1 MNKKSQT
8 YLAKNLFLYFIAIC
22 IFQFSNAQ
30 ETVDEDLPFNAI
42 IQSTLKGKRYKFYG
56 NTRLN
61 FNQAYF
67 SNWISGGESAL
78 TVLYSLDYNLNYS
91 YRNGLVW
98 DTNLLLS
105 IGTTF
110 ISGSEFFKKAD
121 DRFEISSLVGKQIN
135 QFWNYSGLLK
145 IKTQLLPGYRFYS
158 EDGVQKRDQISQFF
172 SPAFVQLSLGWYYK
186 KTDDFSLN
194 LSPLSGRLLLVSEK
208 YTDKLSPGQKY
219 FGVDTGKGS
228 KFFFGA
234 SISGLYRKEI
244 MQNIIWENKF
254 STYVNYLEKTKNID
268 FDWDMNFRFKVNN
281 KVSGNFILHLL
292 YDDDLI
298 SEMQVRE
305 LLGLGV
311 NIDL

>member
-1 MNKKSQT
+1 MNKKNHFQ
-8 YLAKNLFLYFIAIC
+8 LAINLLIC
-22 IFQFSNAQ
+22 SIVFCNFHFSNAQ
-30 ETVDEDLPFNAI
+30 EIDDEDIPFDAV

-56 NTRLN
+56 NTRFN

-78 TVLYSLDYNLNYS
+78 TVLYGLDYNLNYS
-91 YRNGLVW
+91 VRNGLVW

-105 IGTTF
+105 IGATY

-121 DRFEISSLVGKQIN
+121 DRFEIGSLVGKQIN
-135 QFWNYSGLLK
+135 QFLSYSGLLN
-145 IKTQLLPGYRFYS
+145 IKTQLFPGYRFYS
-158 EDGVQKRDQISQFF
+158 EEGVQKRDQISEFL

-186 KTDDFSLN
+186 KSDDLWLN
-194 LSPLSGRLLLVSEK
+194 LSPVSGRILFVSEK
-208 YTDKLSPGQKY
+208 YTDTLSPGQKY
-219 FGVDTGKGS
+219 FGVDPGKGT

-234 SISGLYRKEI
+234 SISGLFRKEI
-244 MQNIIWENKF
+244 MKNIIWENKY
-254 STYVNYLEKTKNID
+254 STYINYLEKTKNID
-268 FDWDMNFRFKVNN
+268 FEWDMNIRFKVNN

-298 SEMQVRE
+298 GELQVRE

>member
-8 YLAKNLFLYFIAIC
+8 YLAKNLFLYFITSC

-30 ETVDEDLPFNAI
+30 ESADEDLPFNAI

-67 SNWISGGESAL
+67 SNWVSGGESAL

-105 IGTTF
+105 IGTTY

-121 DRFEISSLVGKQIN
+121 DRFEIGSLVGKQIN

-145 IKTQLLPGYRFYS
+145 IKTQL
-158 EDGVQKRDQISQFF
+158 I
-172 SPAFVQLSLGWYYK
+172 
-186 KTDDFSLN
+186 
-194 LSPLSGRLLLVSEK
+194 
-208 YTDKLSPGQKY
+208 
-219 FGVDTGKGS
+219 
-228 KFFFGA
+228 
-234 SISGLYRKEI
+234 
-244 MQNIIWENKF
+244 
-254 STYVNYLEKTKNID
+254 
-268 FDWDMNFRFKVNN
+268 
-281 KVSGNFILHLL
+281 
-292 YDDDLI
+292 
-298 SEMQVRE
+298 
-305 LLGLGV
+305 
-311 NIDL
+311 